1 MMVEFVDQ
9 INRPIQLLYYPP
21 YHSKYN
27 PIERCWGL
35 LEQHGNGSKLVDI
48 EAMLSWAS
56 SMTQERAAS
65 NFEFK
70 QHCLPKRDF
79 SD

>member
-1 MMVEFVDQ
+1 MVEFVDQ
-9 INRPIQLLYYPP
+9 INRPIQRLYYPP

-27 PIERCWGL
+27 PIERCWGI

-48 EAMLSWAS
+48 EAMLSRPS

-65 NFEFK
+65 NFDFK
-70 QHCLPKRDF
+70 QYCLPKRDL

>member
-1 MMVEFVDQ
+1 MVEFVDQ
-9 INRPIQLLYYPP
+9 INRPIQRLYYPP
-21 YHSKYN
+21 YPSKYN
-27 PIERCWGL
+27 PIE
-35 LEQHGNGSKLVDI
+35 HGSKLVDI

-56 SMTQERAAS
+56 SMTQERAAA
-65 NFEFK
+65 NFDFK